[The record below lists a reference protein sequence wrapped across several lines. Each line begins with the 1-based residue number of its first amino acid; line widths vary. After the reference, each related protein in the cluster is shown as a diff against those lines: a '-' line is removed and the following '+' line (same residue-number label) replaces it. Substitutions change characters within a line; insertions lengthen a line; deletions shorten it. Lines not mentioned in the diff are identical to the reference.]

1 MFNFLLQVP
10 VAFSLPPSMQRA
22 NPMPP
27 SSYKMPLSIELL
39 PVQRFT
45 ERPNVSTYTKNNYS
59 CMFFYEHNVSI

>member
-1 MFNFLLQVP
+1 MLNFLLQVP

-39 PVQRFT
+39 PVQRFA
-45 ERPNVSTYTKNNYS
+45 ERPNVSTYLH
-59 CMFFYEHNVSI
+59 EEQ